1 MSGIAG
7 HTNHY
12 KTGVRVGN
20 WVRIIYIVLSNYE
33 KRKKN
38 IVNVQVEETFG
49 AELSKREFKVDPEM
63 YSSESR
69 AKLDRT
75 AKIVAKEGVKT
86 ELLVPPQAALQK

>member
-1 MSGIAG
+1 LQVTQIITKQAFESV
-7 HTNHY
+7 
-12 KTGVRVGN
+12 TGYVL
-20 WVRIIYIVLSNYE
+20 YILYYQITKKV
-33 KRKKN
+33 KKKN